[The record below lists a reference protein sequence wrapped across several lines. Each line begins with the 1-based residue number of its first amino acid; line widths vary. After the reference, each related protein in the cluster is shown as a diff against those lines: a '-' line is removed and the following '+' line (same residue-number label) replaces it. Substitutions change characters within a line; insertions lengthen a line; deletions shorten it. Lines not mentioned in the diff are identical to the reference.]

1 MNKPATS
8 LGKTITVTVPI
19 HFERRGGRKIVI
31 SPFSNHPP
39 LQRPDNALIKALA
52 RAHRWQRMVETG
64 ECANIADLAKA
75 ERINQSYVYR
85 LIRLTLLAPDIV
97 EAILNGQ
104 QSPGM
109 TISSLTGYIPVEWI
123 EQRKALKC

>member
-1 MNKPATS
+1 MSRSATS
-8 LGKTITVTVPI
+8 PDKTITITVPI
-19 HFERRGGRKIVI
+19 RFERRGGRKIVI
-31 SPFSNHPP
+31 SPITDQPP
-39 LQRPDNALIKALA
+39 PQRPDNALIKALA

-64 ECANIADLAKA
+64 EHASIADLAKA

-97 EAILNGQ
+97 EAILNGR

-109 TISSLTGYIPVEWI
+109 TISSLTAPLPVEWS
-123 EQRKALKC
+123 EQRKAL